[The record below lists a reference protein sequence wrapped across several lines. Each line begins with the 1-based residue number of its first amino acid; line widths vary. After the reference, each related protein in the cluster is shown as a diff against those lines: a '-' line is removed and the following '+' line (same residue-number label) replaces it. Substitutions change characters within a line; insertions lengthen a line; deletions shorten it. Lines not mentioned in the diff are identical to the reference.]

1 MTSTGMAEQART
13 IALELVGLHRDGAIS
28 GADDPEARFY
38 AVLIHLFE
46 ARYAGKVS
54 MEAQAPDPAV
64 ENKWV
69 GPAYRKP
76 LPVVK

>member
-1 MTSTGMAEQART
+1 MTSAGVAEQART

-54 MEAQAPDPAV
+54 PEVHAPDPAV
-64 ENKWV
+64 ANKWA

-76 LPVVK
+76 CPL